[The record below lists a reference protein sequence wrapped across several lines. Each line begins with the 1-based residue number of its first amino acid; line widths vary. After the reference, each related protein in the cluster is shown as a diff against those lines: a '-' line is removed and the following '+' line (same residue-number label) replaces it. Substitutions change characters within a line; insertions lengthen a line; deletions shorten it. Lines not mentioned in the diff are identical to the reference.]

1 MCSGKQIAANSW
13 CSGEPD
19 DQNSPDERDLMA
31 NPAKGFCLFDG
42 IKVRDRHYMCKQG
55 KIIFLR
61 PESKSYQVDL

>member
-1 MCSGKQIAANSW
+1 MCSGKQIAASSW

-42 IKVRDRHYMCKQG
+42 NEVRGRHYMCKQG
-55 KIIFLR
+55 NAIFLR